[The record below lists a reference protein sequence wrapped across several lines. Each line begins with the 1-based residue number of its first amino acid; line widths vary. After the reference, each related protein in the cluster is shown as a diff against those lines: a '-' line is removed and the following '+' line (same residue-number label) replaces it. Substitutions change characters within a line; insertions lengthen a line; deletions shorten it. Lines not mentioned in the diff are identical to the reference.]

1 MFSTVQVSILC
12 TAAYLLVGMALIAM
26 CFNLLQDEVV
36 AVGRRMGRICGLVRR
51 RRRHHDEHSESE
63 VDDLA
68 MAVVSGTS

>member
-1 MFSTVQVSILC
+1 
-12 TAAYLLVGMALIAM
+12 MALIAM

-51 RRRHHDEHSESE
+51 RRRHHDDHSESE
-63 VDDLA
+63 VDDMA